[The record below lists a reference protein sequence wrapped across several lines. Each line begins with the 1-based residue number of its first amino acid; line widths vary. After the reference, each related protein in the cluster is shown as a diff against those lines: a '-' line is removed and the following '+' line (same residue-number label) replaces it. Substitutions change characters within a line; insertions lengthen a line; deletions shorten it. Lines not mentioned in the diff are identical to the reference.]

1 MNQGYIAESLCLNPL
16 LIVRRRLKVSS
27 SFQRL
32 MCVISLEFLTTL
44 SSGFKESD
52 SAIRCQLPTLPH
64 WDNHVLLPILPH
76 WDAYVLL
83 PILPQEA
90 GHILLTILPH
100 WDDHVLLPI
109 LPHWDAYVLLPIL
122 PQEEGHIL
130 LTILPQGDEART
142 YCWINL
148 SKSIAH
154 SSQKF

>member
-109 LPHWDAYVLLPIL
+109 FQNSKIWTRNLLLYVPAFRSEFWTNQNSDLKPGTYK
-122 PQEEGHIL
+122 EEGFF
-130 LTILPQGDEART
+130 TICA
-142 YCWINL
+142 
-148 SKSIAH
+148 S
-154 SSQKF
+154 F

>member
-52 SAIRCQLPTLPH
+52 SAIRCQLP
-64 WDNHVLLPILPH
+64 
-76 WDAYVLL
+76 
-83 PILPQEA
+83 
-90 GHILLTILPH
+90 ILPH

-109 LPHWDAYVLLPIL
+109 FQNSKIWTRNLLLYVPAFRSEFWTNQNSDLKPGTYRERGRLLYYMCQLLGPSFQNSKIRTWNL
-122 PQEEGHIL
+122 AHIERDTSYYMCQL
-130 LTILPQGDEART
+130 LGPSFHQI
-142 YCWINL
+142 
-148 SKSIAH
+148 
-154 SSQKF
+154 

>member
-1 MNQGYIAESLCLNPL
+1 
-16 LIVRRRLKVSS
+16 
-27 SFQRL
+27 

-83 PILPQEA
+83 PILPQE
-90 GHILLTILPH
+90 
-100 WDDHVLLPI
+100 
-109 LPHWDAYVLLPIL
+109 
-122 PQEEGHIL
+122 EGHIL